1 MFILLMLLSSQVFA
15 CEKLGK
21 ITPALTKKLK
31 EYDQFVLSLQSS
43 RTPEKEINKR
53 IKSHGILLDAYI
65 NEKLVKN
72 YPSAFMDDSI
82 SGAYTLFLKST
93 KLPPGLSNDIIY
105 EVATLDSAKA
115 LRHWQI
121 PANQS
126 FLGIQGNEIIHRTYL
141 GSACSNIRRDVLLAI
156 SPDGKFRAIPD
167 LKMEEMKYIPC
178 PAAKVIFKDSDGSCA
193 ELVDAKSK
201 KKRIIVF
208 QSPMT

>member
-31 EYDQFVLSLQSS
+31 EYDQFVVSLQNSK
-43 RTPEKEINKR
+43 TPEKEINKR
-53 IKSHGILLDAYI
+53 IRSQGILLDAYI
-65 NEKLVKN
+65 NEKLAKN
-72 YPSAFMDDSI
+72 YTSAFIDDSI
-82 SGAYTLFLKST
+82 SGAYTLFLKNT

-105 EVATLDSAKA
+105 EVAKSDSAKSI
-115 LRHWQI
+115 RHWQI

-126 FLGIQGNEIIHRTYL
+126 FLGIMGNEIIHRTYL
-141 GSACSNIRRDVLLAI
+141 GSPCASIRRDVLLAI
-156 SPDGKFRAIPD
+156 SPNGKFRAIPD
-167 LKMEEMKYIPC
+167 TKIPEMKYIQC

-193 ELVDAKSK
+193 ELIDAKSK